1 MVADKFT
8 VDNIFV
14 EILEADKSLIV
25 KLFVDILLLFEY
37 KLVIF
42 VKKILFPDK
51 FLLEKFDM
59 YTKFELLPI

>member
-1 MVADKFT
+1 M

-14 EILEADKSLIV
+14 EIFFDDKLIV
-25 KLFVDILLLFEY
+25 DKLFVDILLLFEY

-42 VKKILFPDK
+42 LKKKLFPDK
-51 FLLEKFDM
+51 FSLEKFDI